1 MLTDRQVRTA
11 KPREKAYKL
20 ADRNSLFLHVS
31 PKGHKSF
38 RYKYRFDGKEQL
50 LVIGAYPDIGLGD
63 AREAMENARKLLKD
77 GRNPKHDVARRR
89 LLGNMG
95 SDRSFEVIA
104 RRWYAQ
110 QVDRWKPVHAQD
122 VMRSMEQDLFPD
134 IGQLPLEDIDTEL
147 LLAVLSKVQDRGAIE
162 SAHRLKQRV
171 RSVYQFAKGM
181 GIKCEN
187 PAFDVGEA
195 MKRVPKARRY
205 PALIKIDEIRQFLS
219 VIDTAGASPVTR
231 LASRFL
237 ALVAQRPGM
246 VRRAEWSDI
255 RGIDFASPGSDSSD
269 ALWVVPAEKMKLDAD
284 QRQDDDYDH
293 HVPLSAAAVDTLRAA
308 HRLSGNCPYIFPAIT
323 SGLKPISE
331 NAIGYLY
338 NREGY
343 KGRHVPHGWRSS
355 FSTIM
360 NEAIGVELGQDIRM
374 FGDRLII
381 DLMLAHVPAGMS
393 ESEFR
398 YNRARYMPRRRELSE
413 EWAAL
418 IMEGAI
424 EPDAIIHSPRRKRRT

>member
-11 KPREKAYKL
+11 KPRDKAYKL

-31 PKGHKSF
+31 AKGHKSF

-50 LVIGAYPDIGLGD
+50 LVIGAFPDVGLGD
-63 AREAMENARKLLKD
+63 AREAMESARKLLKE
-77 GRNPKHDVARRR
+77 GRNPKHGVAKKR
-89 LLGNMG
+89 LLGDMS
-95 SDRSFEVIA
+95 SDYSFETIA

-110 QVDRWKPVHAQD
+110 QVDVWKPVHAQD
-122 VMRSMEQDLFPD
+122 VMRSMERDLFPD
-134 IGQLPLEDIDTEL
+134 LGHLPLEDIDTQL
-147 LLAVLSKVQDRGAIE
+147 LLAVLYKVQDRGAIE

-171 RSVYQFAKGM
+171 RSVYRFARGM

-187 PAFDVGEA
+187 PAIDVGEA
-195 MKRVPKARRY
+195 MKKVPKAKRY
-205 PALIKIDEIRQFLS
+205 PALTDVEEIRGFLA
-219 VIDTAGASPVTR
+219 VIDDGGASPVTR

-246 VRRAEWSDI
+246 VRHAEWVDI
-255 RGIDFASPGSDSSD
+255 HGIDFAAPDNDSSG
-269 ALWVVPAEKMKLDAD
+269 ATWVVPAEKMKLEAD

-293 HVPLSAAAVDTLRAA
+293 RVPLSQAAVATLQAV

-323 SGLKPISE
+323 SGLQPLSE
-331 NAIGYLY
+331 NAVGYLY

-360 NEAIGVELGQDIRM
+360 NEAIGVELGQDIRVI
-374 FGDRLII
+374 GDRLII

-398 YNRARYMPRRRELSE
+398 YNRAKYMPRRRELAE
-413 EWAAL
+413 EWAKL

-424 EPDAIIHSPRRKRRT
+424 EPNAIIYSPRRKRRT